1 MRIGMKIGAGFAAMV
16 VLTGVLGLAGWLGLD
31 RYAGSV
37 DGADRMALIADR
49 VGSAELDA
57 AGFRASGDVAP
68 VDRAVFSLSDA
79 RAAAEAIGATTL
91 SEAILRYESAFADLV
106 RLTAEADAL
115 GATMR
120 DGSLRM
126 EAVAESIREAEH
138 ARFEALAEAQRE
150 AVGLQNA
157 KLSVVQEAE
166 KLMRATL
173 TARRL
178 EAVFRLTNDEAE
190 ADEAREA
197 IKGMFLGAINLRRA
211 TGGTDDAEMAG
222 KLATAVNDYRKA
234 FDTLTAAAPYTPAA
248 EQAARDL
255 DTVST
260 EISEFATAL
269 TRSQIASYDEAKE
282 QADSAVA
289 ALDVAVDTMAAAIQT
304 VADVRALSLAQS
316 EVVRAA
322 GTGDSQARARAAL
335 DRVREGVNTL
345 AATATEPATREA
357 LATAAQQINQYRTS
371 FDASVTAMALQ
382 AESAETMAAAA
393 RDVGTTV
400 DTAAASFSATRDADG
415 RVARIVIATGAA
427 GAIVLAILI
436 ALVLGRG
443 IVRPIRAMTDA
454 MDRLAAGDLAVEV
467 PGRTR
472 SDEIA
477 EMAKAVQVFKDNAER
492 MQQMEAEK
500 EASDRRAA
508 EEKRQALDELAD
520 SFEQSVGSVVQGLT
534 RFVDDVRGRAQTMTE
549 TSEQARSQA
558 TSVASSSEEASA
570 NVQAVSA
577 AAEELAASVSEIGS
591 QVGKAAEMAK
601 LASEEARRGDT
612 RVQALATTA
621 TKIGDVIELIQAIAE
636 QTNLLA
642 LNATIEA
649 ARAGDA
655 GKGFAVVASEV
666 KSLAGQTA
674 KATEE
679 IRSQIEEIQ
688 AGSREAVS
696 AIQAIGEAV
705 GRLDEMNGAVAA
717 AVEEQSAT
725 TNEIARN
732 TQEAAAGSSQVSEA
746 IVEVSSASERTGES
760 AAAVLAMCGELGDAA
775 AALER
780 EVHDFLGRIRVG

>member
-1 MRIGMKIGAGFAAMV
+1 
-16 VLTGVLGLAGWLGLD
+16 
-31 RYAGSV
+31 
-37 DGADRMALIADR
+37 
-49 VGSAELDA
+49 
-57 AGFRASGDVAP
+57 
-68 VDRAVFSLSDA
+68 
-79 RAAAEAIGATTL
+79 
-91 SEAILRYESAFADLV
+91 
-106 RLTAEADAL
+106 
-115 GATMR
+115 
-120 DGSLRM
+120 
-126 EAVAESIREAEH
+126 
-138 ARFEALAEAQRE
+138 
-150 AVGLQNA
+150 
-157 KLSVVQEAE
+157 
-166 KLMRATL
+166 
-173 TARRL
+173 
-178 EAVFRLTNDEAE
+178 
-190 ADEAREA
+190 
-197 IKGMFLGAINLRRA
+197 
-211 TGGTDDAEMAG
+211 
-222 KLATAVNDYRKA
+222 
-234 FDTLTAAAPYTPAA
+234 
-248 EQAARDL
+248 
-255 DTVST
+255 
-260 EISEFATAL
+260 
-269 TRSQIASYDEAKE
+269 
-282 QADSAVA
+282 
-289 ALDVAVDTMAAAIQT
+289 
-304 VADVRALSLAQS
+304 
-316 EVVRAA
+316 
-322 GTGDSQARARAAL
+322 
-335 DRVREGVNTL
+335 
-345 AATATEPATREA
+345 
-357 LATAAQQINQYRTS
+357 
-371 FDASVTAMALQ
+371 MALQ
-382 AESAETMAAAA
+382 SEAAETMAAAA

-508 EEKRQALDELAD
+508 EEKRRALDELAD